1 MKFNNKTLINNKKH
15 TQVDFPLFL
24 AINFF
29 TMYVTNQREYIH
41 KGSVLVAH
49 IV

>member
-1 MKFNNKTLINNKKH
+1 MKVNNKTLTNNKKH
-15 TQVDFPLFL
+15 TQVEIPLFWE
-24 AINFF
+24 INFF
-29 TMYVTNQREYIH
+29 TMYVTNQHEYIH